1 MFTYL
6 NENSKPEGWNHFLCF
21 VWVNKQISVF
31 KYMIVKH
38 YNPSIDIALK
48 AVILIIVFK
57 QEKGSSSAIHT
68 DSQTSFLK
76 IME

>member
-38 YNPSIDIALK
+38 YNIQIDIAFK
-48 AVILIIVFK
+48 AVNIILFK
-57 QEKGSSSAIHT
+57 QEKEISSPIHA
-68 DSQTSFLK
+68 DSQSSFLK
-76 IME
+76 IIE

>member
-38 YNPSIDIALK
+38 CNI
-48 AVILIIVFK
+48 
-57 QEKGSSSAIHT
+57 
-68 DSQTSFLK
+68 
-76 IME
+76 

>member
-38 YNPSIDIALK
+38 YNIQIDIA
-48 AVILIIVFK
+48 F
-57 QEKGSSSAIHT
+57 
-68 DSQTSFLK
+68 
-76 IME
+76 